1 MESVLLWGATKGK
14 GSGVGESVAK
24 SLIAK
29 DKLVI
34 LAGRNEQKL
43 LKLSSEVG
51 YPADSQYTFV
61 SGYPLDPILYQNIL
75 EKHNIRTVISF
86 IGVGYAEA
94 LPFLDDTLIADMVQS
109 NFLVNL
115 DIIKKSI
122 IPLKRRHSTIIIANS
137 IVGML
142 PHEGSSVYTAS
153 KFALR
158 GLIESARIE
167 LREFNVGLCSLYF
180 QNVKRAGMDSLVDCI
195 LTASKNAPLNF
206 DFVIS

>member
-1 MESVLLWGATKGK
+1 MESVLLWGATKGR
-14 GSGVGESVAK
+14 GSGTGESVAK
-24 SLIAK
+24 SLITK

-34 LAGRNEQKL
+34 FAGRNEQKL

-51 YPADSQYTFV
+51 YSSDSQNIFV
-61 SGYPLDPILYQNIL
+61 SNYPVDPVKYQKILDGY
-75 EKHNIRTVISF
+75 NIRTVISF
-86 IGVGYAEA
+86 IGGGNAES
-94 LPFLDDTLIADMVQS
+94 LPFLDDALIADMVQS

-122 IPLKRRHSTIIIANS
+122 IPLKHKHSTIIIANS

-180 QNVKRAGMDSLVDCI
+180 QNIRRTGIDSLVDCI

-206 DFVIS
+206 DFVIN